1 MKGIF
6 LLVPVLFFSSCTAVR
21 VNYDYDKE
29 TDFSAYNTYNFYPDI
44 ETGLS
49 DLDTKRLFNVL
60 DIALQSKGLAF
71 SEEPDFYI
79 NIESKSFQ
87 AAQNSSV
94 GVGLG
99 SGGRNVGGGLSVG
112 IPVGRPSLQRQ
123 IRFDFVDARK
133 DALFWQAVS
142 ESAFKENTPPDQ
154 REEKLRVL
162 VEKVLSKYPPKSKK

>member
-6 LLVPVLFFSSCTAVR
+6 LLAFLWLLASCAGAR
-21 VNYDYDKE
+21 VNYDHDKE
-29 TDFSAYNTYNFYPDI
+29 TDFSAYNTYNFYPDL

-49 DLDTKRLFNVL
+49 DLDTKRLLDVL
-60 DIALQSKGLAF
+60 DVTLRSKGLVF

-87 AAQNSSV
+87 GPQRSSV

-99 SGGRNVGGGLSVG
+99 GGGRSVGGGVSVG
-112 IPVGRPSLQRQ
+112 IPVGRANVQRQ

-142 ESAFKENTPPDQ
+142 ETTFKENMLPDQ

-162 VEKVLSKYPPKSKK
+162 VEKVFSKYPPKSKK